1 MIRLKSLFFIFIF
14 AFTCIAQSNYELES
28 VRETALLSSGI
39 SSGTLAIYLLSK
51 IEPITKEEINNLSRN
66 DVNSFDR
73 FATYNWSPTAS
84 DISDV
89 LLVTQSLSPLVL
101 LSSKQIRNDYKTF
114 LIMNAEL
121 YLLYYGTTHI
131 TKSLTGRIR
140 PYLYNEKVT
149 LKEKMESES
158 KLSFFSGH
166 AALSFASAVFLST
179 IYSRYYPDSKWK
191 TAVWGSTLLMASATA
206 SLRVISGMHFLSDV
220 LIGAAVGSLIG
231 YLVPLIH
238 EINEVKSKENIYSNS
253 SNILSFT
260 ITF

>member
-1 MIRLKSLFFIFIF
+1 MIKLNSLFFTFIF
-14 AFTCIAQSNYELES
+14 TFICVAQSKYELES
-28 VRETALLSSGI
+28 VKETALLSSGI

-51 IEPITKEEINNLSRN
+51 IEPLTSEEINKLSRN

-89 LLVTQSLSPLVL
+89 LLVTQSLSPLAL
-101 LSSKQIRNDYKTF
+101 LSSKKIRNDYKTI
-114 LIMNAEL
+114 LVMNAEL

-131 TKSLTGRIR
+131 TKSLTGRLR
-140 PYLYNEKVT
+140 PYMYNENVS
-149 LKEKMESES
+149 LKEKTESES
-158 KLSFFSGH
+158 QLSLYSGH

-179 IYSRYYPDSKWK
+179 VYSKYYPDSKWK
-191 TAVWGSTLLMASATA
+191 TAVWGSSILMASVTA

-220 LIGAAVGSLIG
+220 LIGATVGSLIG
-231 YLVPLIH
+231 YLIPLIH
-238 EINEVKSKENIYSNS
+238 EINEVKSEEKIYSNS
-253 SNILSFT
+253 SNIISFT